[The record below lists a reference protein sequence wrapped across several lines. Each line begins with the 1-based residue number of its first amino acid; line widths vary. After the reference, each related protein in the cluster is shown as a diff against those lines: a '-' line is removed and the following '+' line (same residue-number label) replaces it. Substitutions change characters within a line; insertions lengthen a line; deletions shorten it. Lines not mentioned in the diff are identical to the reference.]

1 MFNRKKDLPEKAAT
15 VKRFEYLPLG
25 SELNKELSQKNSTKD
40 QTKLIKFTK
49 MNIKQLQKEKPV
61 LKKYNKSNLLS
72 KNTAFMNIVILHSLQ
87 P

>member
-1 MFNRKKDLPEKAAT
+1 
-15 VKRFEYLPLG
+15 
-25 SELNKELSQKNSTKD
+25 
-40 QTKLIKFTK
+40 

-61 LKKYNKSNLLS
+61 LKKYNKSNLLY

>member
-61 LKKYNKSNLLS
+61 LKKYNKSNLLY
-72 KNTAFMNIVILHSLQ
+72 KNTAFMNIVILNSLQ